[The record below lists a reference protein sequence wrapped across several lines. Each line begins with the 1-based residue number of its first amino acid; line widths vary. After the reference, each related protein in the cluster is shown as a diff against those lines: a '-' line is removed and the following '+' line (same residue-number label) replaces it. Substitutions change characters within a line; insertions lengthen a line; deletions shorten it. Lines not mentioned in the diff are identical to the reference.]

1 MGRQQTCLSGWTG
14 YVEELLLYQNQATEN
29 SRRSP
34 REQRERLGQGI
45 PHSAR
50 VGARKTDRSVEGWSP
65 GACVRNSANV
75 GGGGG
80 RKLPLTDHCD
90 VREKLGLF

>member
-50 VGARKTDRSVEGWSP
+50 VGARKTDPSVAGWP
-65 GACVRNSANV
+65 GRAHLRITALRVESNV
-75 GGGGG
+75 W
-80 RKLPLTDHCD
+80 
-90 VREKLGLF
+90 VVENF